1 MAIVGQTASGKSA
14 LAMKVARAT
23 GGEIVAADSKTVY
36 KGLDIGTAKPTPA
49 DRQAVRHHLLDVVDP
64 DQPFSV
70 ARFQQLALAAI
81 GQIRGRKRLPI
92 LVGGSGLYAD
102 SIMLDYD
109 FSGQGGARPEL
120 RRQLESLSLE
130 ELRSEIK
137 RRQLPMPQNRANR
150 RYLIRSL
157 ERGSTPVGAREP
169 VWRPGVAAV
178 GLKRNRAVLKARIEA
193 RLREMLAAGLLEEA
207 RLVVSECPPG
217 SEAAK
222 SNIYAALR
230 PYFEGGISLERALED
245 FVRRD
250 LALAKKQLTWFKRH
264 QQISWFESPGDAWRH
279 IASELGLV
287 GS

>member
-14 LAMKVARAT
+14 LAMRVAEAAA
-23 GGEIVAADSKTVY
+23 GEIIAADSKTVY
-36 KGLDIGTAKPTPA
+36 RGLDIGTAKPTRA

-81 GQIRGRKRLPI
+81 GQIRQRNRLPI

-102 SIMLDYD
+102 SVMLDYD
-109 FSGQGGARPEL
+109 FSGQSGAQPEL
-120 RRQLESLSLE
+120 RHRLESLSTE
-130 ELRSEIK
+130 ELQLEIE
-137 RRQLPMPQNRANR
+137 RRQLAMPQNKANR

-157 ERGSTPVGAREP
+157 ERGSTPAGARAP
-169 VWRPGVAAV
+169 VWRSGVVAI
-178 GLKRNRAVLKARIEA
+178 GLKRSRAVLKERIEA
-193 RLREMLAAGLLEEA
+193 RLQAMLAAGLLEEA

-230 PYFEGGISLERALED
+230 PYFKGEISLERALED

-264 QQISWFESPGDAWRH
+264 RQISWFEDPEAAWRH
-279 IASELGLV
+279 IASELGLA
-287 GS
+287 GN